1 MKSSYVIFLCLLCTT
16 TLFAQSKYTQQNNSE
31 TQKGS
36 VDLEIGINNSY
47 HYGNEPIYL
56 YADVTATN
64 DVPKLERQPLNIALV
79 IDKSGSM
86 RQERK
91 LENVK
96 KAANFIIDNLTKDD
110 YLSIVVYDDE
120 MSVLRKAAKVHHAAA
135 IKQKVQ
141 NISSGGSTN
150 LSGGMLEGYE
160 QVKSVFGENYVNRV
174 LLLSDGLANEG
185 ITDIEKLKK
194 IVSEKNTKDNISI
207 STFGVGLDY
216 NENLMTP
223 LAELGNGNYYFIE
236 KADAI
241 ADIFKQELEGLFSVV
256 AQKVRFVMEFPDD
269 KLKVAKV
276 VGATYIAEGNQ
287 IIIKYNDLF
296 ADTRRHILVKFEPIA
311 DFNKIEISN
320 TLTYYDVLKDSD
332 RKKVI
337 LKTVEKTK
345 NKKLYDKHNDIT
357 TAFRIAFHDANDVLE
372 DASKAVD
379 NREYEKAK
387 KMLDENNCFLEDLF
401 SENKPP
407 EYLQQQYESNKRY
420 FEQIDKLKN
429 ASEQNRKMMQKRDKS
444 SNYMQRKF

>member
-16 TLFAQSKYTQQNNSE
+16 TLFAQNKYAQQNNSE

-160 QVKSVFGENYVNRV
+160 QVKSVFGENYVN
-174 LLLSDGLANEG
+174 LSL
-185 ITDIEKLKK
+185 I
-194 IVSEKNTKDNISI
+194 
-207 STFGVGLDY
+207 
-216 NENLMTP
+216 
-223 LAELGNGNYYFIE
+223 
-236 KADAI
+236 
-241 ADIFKQELEGLFSVV
+241 
-256 AQKVRFVMEFPDD
+256 
-269 KLKVAKV
+269 
-276 VGATYIAEGNQ
+276 
-287 IIIKYNDLF
+287 
-296 ADTRRHILVKFEPIA
+296 HI
-311 DFNKIEISN
+311 
-320 TLTYYDVLKDSD
+320 
-332 RKKVI
+332 
-337 LKTVEKTK
+337 
-345 NKKLYDKHNDIT
+345 
-357 TAFRIAFHDANDVLE
+357 
-372 DASKAVD
+372 
-379 NREYEKAK
+379 
-387 KMLDENNCFLEDLF
+387 
-401 SENKPP
+401 
-407 EYLQQQYESNKRY
+407 
-420 FEQIDKLKN
+420 
-429 ASEQNRKMMQKRDKS
+429 
-444 SNYMQRKF
+444 